1 MFKEVLDVL
10 DVLATGLNAHAITFF
25 SQLGGIHFEPR
36 VEKLALILPKA
47 LHKDL
52 VDVAELRLGSF
63 MMSTSL
69 GRLMRPLSSV
79 YLSGS
84 ARPVYSN
91 ECLIVWCLT

>member
-10 DVLATGLNAHAITFF
+10 DVLATGLYAHAIALFC
-25 SQLGGIHFEPR
+25 QLGGIHFEPR
-36 VEKLALILPKA
+36 VEKLALILAEA

-52 VDVAELRLGSF
+52 VDVAELQLGSLI
-63 MMSTSL
+63 MSTSR

-79 YLSGS
+79 CLSWS